1 MRSTADNK
9 RAISDLEVNG
19 LRIELERKKIRN
31 MYLKVLPPEGRIYIS
46 APIRMPIDTI
56 KSFLMSKESWIRLQQ
71 ERLKSRQATE
81 TAGNSE
87 YITGEVVYLWGRKL
101 PLEVRFHQ
109 RKNEALLTDSRILL
123 YVKKSEK
130 ESTPKER
137 YSILKQMYR
146 EELSSRIPRLLS
158 HWEEIIGVRSED
170 WKLRDM
176 TTRWGT
182 CNVRQKSICLN
193 LKLAQKAPECLKYV
207 IVHELVHL
215 LERSHNHIFKSYM
228 DQFLPDWRHIK
239 ARLNGRS
246 SLE

>member
-1 MRSTADNK
+1 MRSAADNK
-9 RAISDLEVNG
+9 RIISNLEVNG

-56 KSFLMSKESWIRLQQ
+56 RSFLMSKEDWIRLQQ
-71 ERLKSRQATE
+71 ERLKNRQATDV
-81 TAGNSE
+81 ADNSE
-87 YITGEVVYLWGRKL
+87 YLTGEEVFLWGRKL

-109 RKNEALLTDSRILL
+109 RKNEAFLTGSGILL
-123 YVKKSEK
+123 HVKKGEK
-130 ESTPKER
+130 ESTQEER
-137 YSILKQMYR
+137 YSILKNLYR
-146 EELSSRIPRLLS
+146 EELSSRIPQLIS
-158 HWEEIIGVRSED
+158 YWEKIIGVRSED

-176 TTRWGT
+176 TSRWGT
-182 CNVRQKSICLN
+182 CNVRQKKICLN
-193 LKLAQKAPECLKYV
+193 LKLAHKAPECLEYV

-228 DQFLPDWRHIK
+228 DHFLPDWRPIK

-246 SLE
+246 D